1 MMTCLQLCMF
11 FSLQILL
18 LVAPVLDSVYDDVYS
33 SVYVFFPFFFSS
45 DPAAVCIAGGAVPGV
60 CRSQQCVDWATLK
73 QGLVPLL

>member
-1 MMTCLQLCMF
+1 MMMCLQLCMF

-18 LVAPVLDSVYDDVYS
+18 LVVPVLDSVYDDEYS
-33 SVYVFFPFFFSS
+33 SVYGFCFVFS

-60 CRSQQCVDWATLK
+60 CCSQQRVDRATLK